1 MRIYFFGICKEFINP
16 PKNFTYRESTLLS
29 NFDLMNKALSLIIFF
44 LFGYLQAQIIEPN
57 KELLWEISLNA
68 KGPKSYL
75 FGTIHSNDKRVFAF
89 SDSLF
94 VALNNSESIVL
105 ETDIFNLFE
114 NLDTRRNIP
123 STLFDK
129 NGQPYTGTNE
139 ASNTFFGSEN
149 GMPQFLDAFFEA
161 YCHNANKLFF
171 ALESL
176 NDQME
181 LVSYFPIVQK
191 DVVNLN
197 FVDFAQEKLMDLYL
211 KGDLDAINRFVE
223 ANLSTKEKAYD
234 NLIVQRNYKMASR
247 LDSLLKTKKSLFCA
261 VGSGHLAGS
270 DGLIRLLRSKGYRMR
285 PVLWSISEN
294 PVKAK
299 LDVKAKNEFLYFNKR
314 VGLVAKFPGKP
325 FEKINEDKSVTLKYR
340 DLGQGNTYQI
350 DIQLMDSSLTLE
362 EIASIYIASPPNSPY
377 ERKMLDNGTEIYEG
391 LSDTYPEGLNWVRV
405 MFGENYFA
413 VIKTFGGNKFIH
425 SDRPRAFFNKVW
437 FE

>member
-1 MRIYFFGICKEFINP
+1 
-16 PKNFTYRESTLLS
+16 
-29 NFDLMNKALSLIIFF
+29 MNKALSLLLFC
-44 LFGYLQAQIIEPN
+44 LFGSVQAQIIEPN
-57 KELLWEISLNA
+57 KELLWEISLNG

-89 SDSLF
+89 SDSLY

-105 ETDIFNLFE
+105 ETDIFKLFE
-114 NLDTRRNIP
+114 KLDTRRTIP
-123 STLFDK
+123 STLYDK
-129 NGQPYTGTNE
+129 NGQPYTGSNE
-139 ASNTFFGSEN
+139 ASNTFYGSEN
-149 GMPQFLDAFFEA
+149 GMPQFLDAYFET
-161 YCHNANKLFF
+161 YCYNAKKSFYE
-171 ALESL
+171 LESL
-176 NDQME
+176 VNQME
-181 LVSYFPIVQK
+181 LVSDFPIAER
-191 DVVNLN
+191 DAVNLSLL
-197 FVDFAQEKLMDLYL
+197 DFAQEKLMDLYL
-211 KGDLDAINRFVE
+211 KGDLDALNRFVE
-223 ANLSTKEKAYD
+223 ANLSVKENAYE
-234 NLIVQRNYKMASR
+234 NLIVKRNFKMSLK

-270 DGLIRLLRSKGYRMR
+270 DGLIRLLRSKGYRLR
-285 PVLWSISEN
+285 PILWIISEN

-299 LDVKAKNEFLYFNKR
+299 SDVKSKNEFLYYNEQ

-325 FEKINEDKSVTLKYR
+325 FEKINEDKSFTLKYS

-350 DIQLMDSSLTLE
+350 DIQPMDSSLTLE

-413 VIKTFGGNKFIH
+413 VIKTYGGNKFMH
-425 SDRPRAFFNKVW
+425 SDRPRSFFNKVW

>member
-1 MRIYFFGICKEFINP
+1 
-16 PKNFTYRESTLLS
+16 
-29 NFDLMNKALSLIIFF
+29 MNKALPLLLFF

-57 KELLWEISLNA
+57 KELLWEISLNG

-75 FGTIHSNDKRVFAF
+75 FGTIHSNDKRVFSF
-89 SDSLF
+89 SDSLY

-123 STLFDK
+123 STLYDK

-139 ASNTFFGSEN
+139 ASNTFYGSEN

-181 LVSYFPIVQK
+181 LVSDFPIVQK

-223 ANLSTKEKAYD
+223 ANLSIKENAYD

-299 LDVKAKNEFLYFNKR
+299 LDVKAKNEFLYFNKQ

-325 FEKINEDKSVTLKYR
+325 FEKINEDKTLTLKYR

-350 DIQLMDSSLTLE
+350 DIQPMDSSLTLE
-362 EIASIYIASPPNSPY
+362 EIASIYIASPPN
-377 ERKMLDNGTEIYEG
+377 
-391 LSDTYPEGLNWVRV
+391 
-405 MFGENYFA
+405 
-413 VIKTFGGNKFIH
+413 
-425 SDRPRAFFNKVW
+425 
-437 FE
+437 